1 MFFLVFLPK
10 VLVEELERRDKI
22 LDVGVSELLFSLVVG
37 GSNPEGSAKYL
48 SGAFELLEQAKREV
62 EGGDLR
68 QASEKV
74 WGSCALAIKDY
85 ALAKEGRKLE
95 SHGELWV
102 YKNYVV
108 TELGEWVKTVLR
120 QADFMH
126 KNFYENQATKED
138 VEDVLKDV
146 GQFVKKVA
154 EKTSKT
160 YEKTSQNSSGELH
173 KSLQP
178 FKQKSEANTS
188 KIQPFL

>member
-1 MFFLVFLPK
+1 M
-10 VLVEELERRDKI
+10 
-22 LDVGVSELLFSLVVG
+22 GVSELLFSLVVG
-37 GSNPEGSAKYL
+37 GSDPEGSAKYL

-62 EGGDLR
+62 ESGDLR

-74 WGSCALAIKDY
+74 WGFCALAIKAY

-138 VEDVLKDV
+138 VEDVLKEV
-146 GQFVKKVA
+146 EQLVKTVA
-154 EKTSKT
+154 ENIKNLR
-160 YEKTSQNSSGELH
+160 EN
-173 KSLQP
+173 QP
-178 FKQKSEANTS
+178 KF
-188 KIQPFL
+188 